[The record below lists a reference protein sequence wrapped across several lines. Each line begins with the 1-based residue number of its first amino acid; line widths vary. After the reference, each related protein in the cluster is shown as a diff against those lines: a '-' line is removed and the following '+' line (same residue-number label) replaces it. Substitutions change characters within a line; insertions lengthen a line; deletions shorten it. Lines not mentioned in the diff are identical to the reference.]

1 MKYYGGPEG
10 LPASAA
16 ELNRRQFPASGKLR
30 SAGRS
35 TNFSPTSNVELQP
48 TANSF
53 QKVLVRWILLCP
65 FERDTATTLCVKCTQ
80 TEARESTE
88 HKVGSYLP
96 RIRPCPTNS
105 AYTGCPQ
112 PRAWHTPY
120 WGMRTLGKYFGEV
133 LYIISDYCA
142 YTMDTINIWR
152 VEAASVLNSVS
163 MCFPTL
169 LTLQG
174 QHKCEAQ

>member
-53 QKVLVRWILLCP
+53 QKVLVRWILACP

-80 TEARESTE
+80 TGARESTE
-88 HKVGSYLP
+88 YNTKLGATCLEYGPAQRTPPTQAAHSLEHDTPPTGVCVLWGS
-96 RIRPCPTNS
+96 TS
-105 AYTGCPQ
+105 
-112 PRAWHTPY
+112 
-120 WGMRTLGKYFGEV
+120 GKYCTSFQ
-133 LYIISDYCA
+133 
-142 YTMDTINIWR
+142 TIVHIQWIPLIFEGLR
-152 VEAASVLNSVS
+152 QPQ
-163 MCFPTL
+163 F
-169 LTLQG
+169 
-174 QHKCEAQ
+174 

>member
-30 SAGRS
+30 SAGR

-53 QKVLVRWILLCP
+53 QKVLVRWILAFP

-88 HKVGSYLP
+88 YNTKLGATCQHSALP
-96 RIRPCPTNS
+96 NELRLHRLPTAS
-105 AYTGCPQ
+105 SMTHPL
-112 PRAWHTPY
+112 
-120 WGMRTLGKYFGEV
+120 LGYAYFGEV
-133 LYIISDYCA
+133 LRGS
-142 YTMDTINIWR
+142 TVHHFR
-152 VEAASVLNSVS
+152 
-163 MCFPTL
+163 L
-169 LTLQG
+169 LCIYNG
-174 QHKCEAQ
+174 YH